1 MPKGSIEWEYNPDEG
16 LVLHVRPMFRQLFSD
31 QARGHVRASRKEML
45 MALRSLI
52 DAAVDKLE
60 EKEKS
65 TGKGRTKIKV
75 E

>member
-1 MPKGSIEWEYNPDEG
+1 MPKGTIEWEYDPEDG
-16 LVLHVRPMFRQLFSD
+16 LILRIKPMFRKLVSEE
-31 QARGHVRASRKEML
+31 ARAHVKASRKEML

-52 DAAVDKLE
+52 DATVQQMEK
-60 EKEKS
+60 KEKN